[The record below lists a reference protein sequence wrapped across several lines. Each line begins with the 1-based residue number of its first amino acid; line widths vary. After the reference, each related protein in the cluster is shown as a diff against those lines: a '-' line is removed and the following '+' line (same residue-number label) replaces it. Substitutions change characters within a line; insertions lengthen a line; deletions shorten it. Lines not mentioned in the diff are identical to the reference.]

1 MKTKASGTVTV
12 GNLIK
17 IAAFRYRHREALFCS
32 ATGRRY
38 TFFQLNERTNRLANG
53 LLGLGLQKGDVAAF
67 LCTNRAEMVEIYFAL
82 AKTGI
87 VGVPLNYRLAPVE
100 MIQLMADFGVQTLIY
115 ENKFGTTAEM
125 AKNQV
130 LGLRTLIEIGG
141 DLASFALSYEKV
153 LADSSEAEP
162 NAEVF
167 EEDDYYMNLTSG
179 TTGLPKAYILT
190 QYNNALTVA
199 GFPFL
204 MDLTGADTVLT
215 VFPMFGRVGFAWAG
229 AAAYVGAKNVLYN
242 FDPKG
247 VLGLIESE
255 RVTVTNWVPTMASLV
270 MANVDASQH
279 DLSTLRAMIFAGAT
293 FPISVQEKVRKT
305 LCPNIYEYYGM
316 QETGVLT
323 MAKAAEKARKPESIG
338 QAIQFADVRVVDANG
353 KDLPVG
359 EIGEIIARSPGCTS
373 SYYRSTEKSAG
384 TFRNGWVHTGDLGRY
399 DEEGFL
405 FLSGRIK
412 DVIITGG
419 QNVFSPEVE
428 NVLVSHPAVADCCV
442 IGLPDPIWGEAVTAI
457 VIKVPGAQVSEEE
470 LIHFCKERIASF
482 KTPKKVIWSED
493 PLPRT
498 PTGKVIKY
506 LLTEKYSNVTNG

>member
-1 MKTKASGTVTV
+1 MRPKASGTVSV

-17 IAAFRYRHREALFCS
+17 IAAFRYRQREAIYCS
-32 ATGRRY
+32 ATGRRF
-38 TFFQLNERTNRLANG
+38 TFAQLNDRTNRLANG
-53 LLGLGLQKGDVAAF
+53 LLGLGLKKGDVAAF

-87 VGVPLNYRLAPVE
+87 VGVPLNYRLAPPE
-100 MIQLMADFGVQTLIY
+100 MIQLMADFGVQALIY
-115 ENKFGTTAEM
+115 ENKFGPVAEA
-125 AKNQV
+125 AKSQV
-130 LGLRTLIEIGG
+130 QTLRTLIGIGE
-141 DLASFALSYEKV
+141 DLALFAHSYETI
-153 LADSSEAEP
+153 LANSSDSEP
-162 NAEVF
+162 DVEIF

-199 GFPFL
+199 GFPYL
-204 MDLTGADTVLT
+204 MDLSGADTVLT

-229 AAAYVGAKNVLYN
+229 AAVYVGAKNVLYN

-247 VLGLIESE
+247 VLGIIESE

-270 MANVDASQH
+270 MAGADASQY
-279 DLSTLRAMIFAGAT
+279 DLASLRALIFAGAS
-293 FPISVQEKVRKT
+293 FPLTVQEKVRKT

-323 MAKAAEKARKPESIG
+323 MAKAAEKARKPDSIG

-373 SYYRSTEKSAG
+373 SYYRSEEKSAG

-399 DEEGFL
+399 DDEGFL

-428 NVLVSHPAVADCCV
+428 NVLVAHPAVADCCV
-442 IGLPDPIWGEAVTAI
+442 IGLPDPIWGESVTAI
-457 VIKVPGAQVSEEE
+457 IIKTPGEEVSDEE
-470 LIHFCKERIASF
+470 LVQFCKARIASF
-482 KTPKKVIWSED
+482 KAPKRVIWTD
-493 PLPRT
+493 TPLPRT

-506 LLTEKYSNVTNG
+506 QLVEKYSQAQ

>member
-1 MKTKASGTVTV
+1 MHPKASGTVSV

-17 IAAFRYRHREALFCS
+17 IAAFRYRHREAIYCS

-38 TFFQLNERTNRLANG
+38 TFGQVNERTNRLANG
-53 LLGLGLQKGDVAAF
+53 LLGLGFKKGDVAAF

-87 VGVPLNYRLAPVE
+87 VGVPLNYRLAPAE
-100 MIQLMADFGVQTLIY
+100 MIQLMADFGAQALIY
-115 ENKFGTTAEM
+115 EQKFAPVAEG
-125 AKNQV
+125 ARTQV
-130 LGLRTLIEIGG
+130 ASLRVLIGIG
-141 DLASFALSYEKV
+141 DELASFAAGYEKI

-162 NAEVF
+162 NVDIL

-204 MDLTGADTVLT
+204 MDLTGDDTVLT
-215 VFPMFGRVGFAWAG
+215 VFPMFGRVGFAWTG
-229 AAAYVGAKNVLYN
+229 AAAYVGAKNVLFN
-242 FDPKG
+242 FDPKT
-247 VLGLIESE
+247 VLGIIQSE
-255 RVTVTNWVPTMASLV
+255 RVTVTNWVPTMANLAI
-270 MANVDASQH
+270 ANSDLSQH
-279 DLSTLRAMIFAGAT
+279 DLSTLRAIIFAGAT
-293 FPISVQEKVRKT
+293 FPVSVQEKVRKY

-323 MAKAAEKARKPESIG
+323 MAKAIEKARKPESVG
-338 QAIQFADVRVVDANG
+338 QAIQFAEVRVVDASG
-353 KDLPVG
+353 KDMPVG
-359 EIGEIIARSPGCTS
+359 EIGEVIARSPGCTS
-373 SYYRSTEKSAG
+373 SYYRSPEKSAG
-384 TFRNGWVHTGDLGRY
+384 TFRSGWVYTGDLGRF

-412 DVIITGG
+412 DIVITGG

-428 NVLVSHPAVADCCV
+428 NIIMSHPAVADCAV

-457 VIKVPGAQVSEEE
+457 VIKAAGAEVSEEE
-470 LIHFCKERIASF
+470 LVDYCKEHIAHF
-482 KTPKKVIWSED
+482 KAPKRVIWSD
-493 PLPRT
+493 TPLPRT
-498 PTGKVIKY
+498 ATGKIVKY
-506 LLTEKYSNVTNG
+506 LLTEKYSMGV